1 MKRSSSSS
9 SSAPAKKP
17 KLPVNFGASE
27 ASPCSTKQ
35 DTLETL
41 KAWFVER
48 KFHGVS
54 HLDFDLSESCGN
66 SLGAFAKKTFKAGD
80 LLFTVPADAMITVR
94 DVANSSVVQ
103 IVLSALESRDE
114 LKAISVEFCLWLFL
128 IEAKFD
134 PKSRFQTYL
143 QSLSDESPSVLSW
156 ETTLQ
161 SLLNDTNL
169 SSSLQSLK
177 TALEGYSQVLDNL
190 RTSNSTAKAHIP
202 ADQYN
207 FNNLLWAAGHYLSRR
222 YPFHFGS
229 QQESALPE
237 RFASLERLPG
247 LGNLGTLVP
256 CLDILN
262 HSHQR
267 EYLEFDVTSAASI
280 TATIHEGDLQVK
292 SKVDVAPGQE
302 LFSNYGN
309 ISNGQLMFAYG
320 YAIANNPHDEFL
332 LKVKLPSGIS
342 ASTSSD
348 AAANGLFALKR
359 GGFHGIPKEL
369 FAVFKVM
376 IRMSEGSDDE
386 DEGGDDD
393 AENALVV
400 DEECLDLL
408 YSYLT
413 TKLLRLHALF
423 VASVK
428 TSLHDD
434 CFVDLEVPFPGGVR
448 HRDEDGEEGELS
460 VPMILTLRPCNVTA
474 LALPRHHSREEELK
488 QQRGLF
494 IAHYLA
500 GQFEIL
506 LEVMKDLQ
514 SMMGGGEEEE
524 GDGEG
529 DDDGDDDDDN
539 DDDDD
544 DA

>member
-17 KLPVNFGASE
+17 KLPINFGASE

-35 DTLETL
+35 DALEAL
-41 KAWFVER
+41 KAWFNER
-48 KFHGVS
+48 KFQGVS
-54 HLDFDLSESCGN
+54 NLDFDLSESCGN

-80 LLFTVPADAMITVR
+80 LLFTVPADAMISMR
-94 DVANSSVVQ
+94 DVAKSSVVQ
-103 IVLSALESRDE
+103 FTLSALETRDE
-114 LKAISVEFCLWLFL
+114 LKSISVEFCLWLFL

-134 PKSRFQTYL
+134 SHSRFHTYL
-143 QSLSDESPSVLSW
+143 QSLSDESPSILSW
-156 ETTLQ
+156 EPTIQ
-161 SLLNDTNL
+161 NLLNDTNL

-190 RTSNSTAKAHIP
+190 RSTNTTAKDHLP
-202 ADQYN
+202 VEQYN

-222 YPFHFGS
+222 YPFHFAS
-229 QQESALPE
+229 QEESTLPAQ
-237 RFASLERLPG
+237 FVSLERLPG

-262 HSHQR
+262 HSHQK

-280 TATIHEGDLQVK
+280 TATIQEGDLQVK

-302 LFSNYGN
+302 LFSNYGS

-332 LKVKLPSGIS
+332 LKVKLPAGVS
-342 ASTSSD
+342 ATTSSD

-376 IRMSEGSDDE
+376 IRMSEGTGDDDDE
-386 DEGGDDD
+386 EDED

-428 TSLHDD
+428 ASLHED
-434 CFVDLEVPFPGGVR
+434 CYVDLEVPFPGGVR
-448 HRDEDGEEGELS
+448 HADEDGEEGELS
-460 VPMILTLRPCNVTA
+460 VPMILTLRPCKVTA
-474 LALPRHHSREEELK
+474 LALPRHHGREEELK

-494 IAHYLA
+494 VAHYLA

-514 SMMGGGEEEE
+514 SMMGGGEDDE
-524 GDGEG
+524 GDGDEGEG
-529 DDDGDDDDDN
+529 DDDEEEE